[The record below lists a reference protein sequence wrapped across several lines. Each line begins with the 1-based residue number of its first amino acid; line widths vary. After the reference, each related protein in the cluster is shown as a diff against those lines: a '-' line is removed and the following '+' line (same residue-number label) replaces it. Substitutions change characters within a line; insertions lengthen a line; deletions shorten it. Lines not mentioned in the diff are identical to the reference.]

1 MDEISVVADDF
12 EIIPISSFEEE
23 IIAIEDLDV
32 LVVEVS
38 GDGIKFVTSNWYEN
52 ARKRRNKFNL

>member
-1 MDEISVVADDF
+1 MDEILSVVADDS

-38 GDGIKFVTSNWYEN
+38 GDGVELVTSNW
-52 ARKRRNKFNL
+52 

>member
-38 GDGIKFVTSNWYEN
+38 GDGVELVTSNW
-52 ARKRRNKFNL
+52 